1 MTKWGDVAELATEE
15 LNLIEGVTRRMRR
28 CIAVQRLKSKVR
40 PKKKKGP
47 ERRGFNRRKGHHLMN
62 GKTEVFQT
70 EMALVSV

>member
-15 LNLIEGVTRRMRR
+15 PEPHRGCDTAHAQMHCRPETYYN
-28 CIAVQRLKSKVR
+28 KSKV
-40 PKKKKGP
+40 
-47 ERRGFNRRKGHHLMN
+47 RRGFNRRKGHHLMN